1 MVTIPKKEEAK
12 KKKDTVMTFYLVGD
26 GGRINV
32 FTTLDR
38 PLTEDEFN
46 EVEKNLAY
54 YRSMSK
60 S

>member
-1 MVTIPKKEEAK
+1 MVTIPKEEK
-12 KKKDTVMTFYLVGD
+12 KKKEERNMTFYLVGD

-54 YRSMSK
+54 YRSMAK